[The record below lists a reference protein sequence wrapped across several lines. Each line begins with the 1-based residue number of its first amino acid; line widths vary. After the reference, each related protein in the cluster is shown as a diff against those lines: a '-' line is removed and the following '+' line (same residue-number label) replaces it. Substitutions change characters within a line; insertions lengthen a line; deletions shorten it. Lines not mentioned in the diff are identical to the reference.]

1 MPRPPRDPVADFD
14 CPSARVVRFAAV
26 SYKITSM
33 RSLGVV
39 ICLTLLLTYSA
50 LSQQPAAASKP
61 ADSASGGLSS
71 SEQDKLKILLESK
84 VRAEWEAFKNRDK
97 KAYGDLLADDF
108 VAVEADGDGARNKIH
123 AVNEADSS
131 TITRY
136 SLFAFKIIPISPTSA
151 IVTYELT
158 MEFPRKVQVRIWRV
172 WASEL
177 WLNRDGQWKARYY
190 QETPVK

>member
-1 MPRPPRDPVADFD
+1 
-14 CPSARVVRFAAV
+14 
-26 SYKITSM
+26 M

-61 ADSASGGLSS
+61 ADSPSGGIS
-71 SEQDKLKILLESK
+71 SEQDKLKTLLESK
-84 VRAEWEAFKNRDK
+84 VRAEWDAFKNRDK
-97 KAYGDLLADDF
+97 KAYGELLADDF
-108 VAVEADGDGARNKIH
+108 VAIEADGEGARNKIH
-123 AVNEADSS
+123 AVNEAERSNL
-131 TITRY
+131 TRY
-136 SLFAFKIIPISPTSA
+136 SLFAFKIIPVTPTAA

-158 MEFPRKVQVRIWRV
+158 MEFPHTVQIRIWRV

-177 WLNRDGQWKARYY
+177 WLNRDGEWKARYY